1 MDNQPKSIYGLG
13 QFGQDCFVDKILD
26 MDGGF
31 FLDIGAGISHQSV
44 DNVPIYSMSN
54 TYWLEDQRNWTG
66 IGIDY
71 DETYINTA
79 KQVRPCKLLCVD
91 LMENN
96 INEILEQNN
105 CPETVDYLS
114 FDVDDAQS
122 KVFSELDFSKYRFRV
137 VTYEHNLFR
146 GNTEEHEMSRAT
158 FEALGYKLL
167 FGNVGYMIENGLAKQ
182 RPVEDWYVNAE
193 IFQKYKHLAESDLY
207 PTDAILRLE

>member
-1 MDNQPKSIYGLG
+1 VDNQPKELYGVG

-44 DNVPIYSMSN
+44 DSVGIYSMSN
-54 TYWLEDQRNWTG
+54 TYWLESERKWTG

-71 DETYINTA
+71 DEAYINAA

-105 CPETVDYLS
+105 CPENIDYLS

-122 KVFSELDFSKYRFRV
+122 KVFSELDFSKYQFRV
-137 VTYEHNLFR
+137 ITYEHNLFR
-146 GNTEEHEMSRAT
+146 GNPEEQKVSRAT
-158 FEALGYKLL
+158 FKALGYKLL
-167 FGNVGYMIENGLAKQ
+167 FGNVGYMAENGVWTQEA
-182 RPVEDWYVNAE
+182 VEDWYVDAE
-193 IFQKYKHLAESDLY
+193 IFQKHGHLAEDNLY
-207 PTDAILRLE
+207 PVEALSKLE